1 MTNKLKGEN
10 NMRFVN
16 KYLRN
21 IIPYRVASHKIWTVE
36 DNEREK
42 ILKLD
47 WNESTIPPSPK
58 VHQRIKRLINGTC
71 FYQFYPSTFNEE
83 LLSLLSD
90 YIGIPSECIQY
101 FSSSDS
107 LHEYIARTFVTV
119 GDPVLLIGPTYDNFR
134 LTVEASGAILH
145 RCDFGLDEDVSVKGI
160 QKEID
165 KYNPS
170 LVYVCNPN
178 NPTGSILECYDI
190 ENLIKKNEDVLF
202 LIDEA
207 YMEFANK
214 SSSGLV
220 RMYDNILISRTMSKA
235 FGLANFRFGYL
246 LSNKQNIEDI
256 SKIRNPKNIPTF
268 TQEAVIGA
276 LEDIGYMRNYVEEI
290 TRAKDVVYDHLRK
303 YADVLEVYPSAA
315 NFVMVRFYKEDVRK
329 EFVGKLTKDN
339 IFIRDICQNEYIAKY
354 CVRITVGT
362 REQMQNVFD
371 AIDEFMESKG
381 LLNE

>member
-1 MTNKLKGEN
+1 
-10 NMRFVN
+10 MRFVN

-21 IIPYRVASHKIWTVE
+21 IIPYRVASHKIWSV
-36 DNEREK
+36 DNNEREK

-58 VHQRIKRLINGTC
+58 VDQRIRKLINGPC
-71 FYQFYPSTFNEE
+71 FYHLYPSTHNEV
-83 LLSLLSD
+83 LVNLLSD

-107 LHEYIARTFVTV
+107 LHEYIARTFVTI

-134 LTVEASGAILH
+134 LTVEASGAILY
-145 RCDFGLDEDVSVKGI
+145 RCDFSVDKEVSVEEI
-160 QKEID
+160 QKAIEQY
-165 KYNPS
+165 KPS
-170 LVYVCNPN
+170 LVYICNPN
-178 NPTGSILECYDI
+178 NPTGSILDCYEI
-190 ENLIKKNEDVLF
+190 EDLITQNEDMLF

-214 SSSGLV
+214 SAAGLV
-220 RMYDNILISRTMSKA
+220 ENHDNILISRTMSKA

-246 LSNKQNIEDI
+246 LANKGNIEDI

-276 LEDIGYMRNYVEEI
+276 LEDIEYMKQYVKEI
-290 TRAKDVVYDHLRK
+290 TKAKNIVYDNLKK
-303 YADVLEVYPSAA
+303 YIGIFEVYPSAA
-315 NFVMVRFYKEDVRK
+315 NFVMIRFYNEGVRK
-329 EFVGKLTKDN
+329 NFVNELAKEN

-354 CVRITVGT
+354 CVRITIGT
-362 REQMQNVFD
+362 REQMQHVFD
-371 AIDEFMESKG
+371 AIDGFMESKG
-381 LLNE
+381 LLNG